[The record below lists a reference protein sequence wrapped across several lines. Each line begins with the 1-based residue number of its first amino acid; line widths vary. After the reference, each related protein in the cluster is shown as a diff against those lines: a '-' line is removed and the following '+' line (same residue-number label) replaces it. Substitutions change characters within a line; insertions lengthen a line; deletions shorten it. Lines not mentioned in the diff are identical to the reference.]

1 MSGDSSPAKPA
12 TNEPAETP
20 IRPNAG
26 ALFRAFLNSPLAG
39 LAPWIVMSI
48 LSGPGRFEL
57 SVLVALALSVTFV
70 VAGHRRHS
78 RYKLMEVFDLIF
90 FAGFALIGI
99 LASPAQITW
108 METWAGEITNIVLTV
123 FVLFTIVIRK
133 PFTIEYARE
142 QTPKEY
148 WDTPMFI
155 RINYQI
161 TWMWFAAFA
170 VQAISGAYGDEVL
183 RNNNNFWTGWVIQ
196 LAAVVFAA
204 AFTEFWPDYA
214 SGKAQGEPTQSLWHL
229 LDWLPV
235 FILITGVAGLMTDG
249 VPTVVGIALVVI
261 GVIGMFL
268 LRRLVPADS

>member
-1 MSGDSSPAKPA
+1 MSDNSAP
-12 TNEPAETP
+12 TTP
-20 IRPNAG
+20 VSDDTVDPRTRPDAG

-57 SVLVALALSVTFV
+57 SVLVALALSLTFV
-70 VAGHRRHS
+70 VAGHQRHS

-108 METWAGEITNIVLTV
+108 METWAGEITNIVLTL

-148 WDTPMFI
+148 WDTPMFV

-214 SGKAQGEPTQSLWHL
+214 SGKALGEPTQSLWHL

-249 VPTVVGIALVVI
+249 VPTIVGIVLIVLGIA
-261 GVIGMFL
+261 GML
-268 LRRLVPADS
+268 AMRRFVPSDK